1 MQMFQEEAQF
11 VKSLLQVKMARV
23 SLAVMKSDRSAA
35 LLLLGAAILGLVLA
49 NSPLGPWLLDF
60 KYTYV
65 GFESLNLTLTV
76 EHWVADLLLATFF
89 LVAGLELKYELSIG
103 VLSRFST
110 ALVPVVA
117 GIGGIVFPALIYTAF
132 NWGTDYMIGWP
143 IPTATDIAFALG
155 VLAIFGRGLPKSAR
169 IFLLALAIFDDFF
182 DVTATAEIYTDDV
195 AIEWLFA
202 AALILAAHAI
212 AERLPKLPIVAIR
225 FLSFGLIWYAVYQS
239 GVHATIAGV
248 ALGLIIPAS
257 RAHSLVGKIQP
268 WTNTV
273 SLPIFAFFAVAI
285 ALPTFEREI
294 SSVFT
299 GIALALPVG
308 KIVGIT
314 LFAIV
319 ANLIADKAARLS
331 LHPLDFAAVAG
342 LAGIGF
348 TVSLLMTNLAFE
360 SIPEIKAEATL
371 AVIVGSL
378 LSLAFGAY
386 LSQLRGRH
394 YAKQRKDEVQ

>member
-1 MQMFQEEAQF
+1 MFQKATQF
-11 VKSLLQVKMARV
+11 VKSLLRVKMARV
-23 SLAVMKSDRSAA
+23 SLAIMKSDRSAA

-65 GFESLNLTLTV
+65 GFESLNLTLTI

-89 LVAGLELKYELSIG
+89 LVAGLELKYELSMG

-117 GIGGIVFPALIYTAF
+117 GVGGIVVPALIYTAF

-169 IFLLALAIFDDFF
+169 VFLLALAIFDDLVAISIIAIF
-182 DVTATAEIYTDDV
+182 YTDDV

-212 AERLPKLPIVAIR
+212 AERVPRLPIVAIR

-299 GIALALPVG
+299 GIGLALPIG

-319 ANLIADKAARLS
+319 ANLIADKTARLS

-386 LSQLRGRH
+386 LSQLRGKH
-394 YAKQRKDEVQ
+394 YAKHRKEEVQ

>member
-1 MQMFQEEAQF
+1 MFQKATQF
-11 VKSLLQVKMARV
+11 VKSLLRVKMARV
-23 SLAVMKSDRSAA
+23 SLAIMKSDRSAA

-60 KYTYV
+60 KYTYF
-65 GFESLNLTLTV
+65 GFESLNLTLTI

-89 LVAGLELKYELSIG
+89 LVAGLELKYELSMG

-117 GIGGIVFPALIYTAF
+117 GVGGIVVPALIYTAF

-155 VLAIFGRGLPKSAR
+155 VLAIFGRGLPRSAR
-169 IFLLALAIFDDFF
+169 VFLLALAIFDDLVAISIIAIF
-182 DVTATAEIYTDDV
+182 YTDDV

-212 AERLPKLPIVAIR
+212 AERVPRLPIVAIR

-299 GIALALPVG
+299 GIALALPIG

-319 ANLIADKAARLS
+319 ANLIADKTARLS

-360 SIPEIKAEATL
+360 SIPEIKGEATL

-386 LSQLRGRH
+386 LSQLRGKH
-394 YAKQRKDEVQ
+394 YAKHRKEEVQ

>member
-1 MQMFQEEAQF
+1 MFQKATQF
-11 VKSLLQVKMARV
+11 VKSLLRVKMARV
-23 SLAVMKSDRSAA
+23 SLAIMKSDRSAA

-65 GFESLNLTLTV
+65 GFESLNLTLTI

-89 LVAGLELKYELSIG
+89 LVAGLELKYELSMG

-117 GIGGIVFPALIYTAF
+117 GVGGIVVPALIYTAF

-143 IPTATDIAFALG
+143 SPTATDIAFALG

-169 IFLLALAIFDDFF
+169 VFLLALAIFDDLVAISIIAIF
-182 DVTATAEIYTDDV
+182 YTDDV

-212 AERLPKLPIVAIR
+212 ADRVPRLPIVAIR

-299 GIALALPVG
+299 GIALALPIG

-314 LFAIV
+314 LFAII
-319 ANLIADKAARLS
+319 ANLIADKTARLS

-360 SIPEIKAEATL
+360 SIAEIKAEATL

-386 LSQLRGRH
+386 LSQLRGKH
-394 YAKQRKDEVQ
+394 YAKHRKEEVQ

>member
-1 MQMFQEEAQF
+1 
-11 VKSLLQVKMARV
+11 
-23 SLAVMKSDRSAA
+23 MKSDKSAA
-35 LLLLGAAILGLVLA
+35 LLLLGAAALGLILA
-49 NSPLGPWLLDF
+49 NSPIGPALYDL
-60 KYTYV
+60 KISYLAI
-65 GFESLNLTLTV
+65 EQLNLKLSV
-76 EHWVADLLLATFF
+76 EHWVSDLILATFF

-117 GIGGIVFPALIYTAF
+117 GIGGILIPALIYSAF
-132 NWGTDYMIGWP
+132 NWGTAYMVGWP

-169 IFLLALAIFDDFF
+169 VFLLALAIFDDLVAISIIAIF
-182 DVTATAEIYTDDV
+182 YTDSL

-212 AERLPKLPIVAIR
+212 AERIPKLPIAWIR
-225 FLSFGLIWYAVYQS
+225 FASFLLVWYAVYQS
-239 GVHATIAGV
+239 GVHATVAGV
-248 ALGLIIPAS
+248 ALGLIIPATK
-257 RAHSLVGKIQP
+257 AHSLVGKLQP

-273 SLPIFAFFAVAI
+273 ALPLFAFFAVAI
-285 ALPTFEREI
+285 TLPTFEGQL

-299 GIALALPVG
+299 GIALALPLG
-308 KIVGIT
+308 KILGIT
-314 LFAIV
+314 LFAIA
-319 ANLIADKAARLS
+319 ANAIAQKDARL
-331 LHPLDFAAVAG
+331 PLKLPDFAAVAG

-348 TVSLLMTNLAFE
+348 TVSMLMTNLAFE
-360 SIPEIKAEATL
+360 SIPEIRAEATL

-378 LSLAFGAY
+378 VSLAFGAY

-394 YAKQRKDEVQ
+394 YKKLAAQ

>member
-1 MQMFQEEAQF
+1 M
-11 VKSLLQVKMARV
+11 
-23 SLAVMKSDRSAA
+23 
-35 LLLLGAAILGLVLA
+35 
-49 NSPLGPWLLDF
+49 
-60 KYTYV
+60 
-65 GFESLNLTLTV
+65 
-76 EHWVADLLLATFF
+76 
-89 LVAGLELKYELSIG
+89 
-103 VLSRFST
+103 
-110 ALVPVVA
+110 
-117 GIGGIVFPALIYTAF
+117 
-132 NWGTDYMIGWP
+132 
-143 IPTATDIAFALG
+143 
-155 VLAIFGRGLPKSAR
+155 
-169 IFLLALAIFDDFF
+169 
-182 DVTATAEIYTDDV
+182 
-195 AIEWLFA
+195 
-202 AALILAAHAI
+202 
-212 AERLPKLPIVAIR
+212 
-225 FLSFGLIWYAVYQS
+225 
-239 GVHATIAGV
+239 

-299 GIALALPVG
+299 GIALALPIG

-319 ANLIADKAARLS
+319 ANLIADKTARLS

-386 LSQLRGRH
+386 LSQLRGKH
-394 YAKQRKDEVQ
+394 YAKHRKEEVQ

>member
-1 MQMFQEEAQF
+1 
-11 VKSLLQVKMARV
+11 
-23 SLAVMKSDRSAA
+23 MKSDRSAA

-49 NSPLGPWLLDF
+49 NSPVGSALLDL
-60 KYTYV
+60 KSTYV
-65 GFESLNLTLTV
+65 GFESLNLVLTL
-76 EHWVADLLLATFF
+76 EHWAADLLLATFF

-103 VLSRFST
+103 VLSRLST

-117 GIGGIVFPALIYTAF
+117 GVGGIALPALIYTAF
-132 NWGTDYMIGWP
+132 NWGTDYMVGWP

-169 IFLLALAIFDDFF
+169 VFLLALAIFDDLVAICIIAIF
-182 DVTATAEIYTDDV
+182 YTDNV

-202 AALILAAHAI
+202 AALVLAAHAI
-212 AERLPKLPIVAIR
+212 AERVPRLPIVAIR
-225 FLSFGLIWYAVYQS
+225 FLSFALVWYAVYQS

-248 ALGLIIPAS
+248 ALGLIIPAKK
-257 RAHSLVGKIQP
+257 AHSLVNKIQP

-285 ALPTFEREI
+285 TLPTFEGQV
-294 SSVFT
+294 SSVFN

-314 LFAIV
+314 LFAVV
-319 ANLIADKAARLS
+319 ANMLADKAARLE
-331 LHPLDFAAVAG
+331 LKLPDFAAVAG

-360 SIPEIKAEATL
+360 SLPEIRAEATL

-378 LSLAFGAY
+378 ISLAFGAY
-386 LSQLRGRH
+386 VSQLRGRF
-394 YAKQRKDEVQ
+394 YKKLQKEQVQ

>member
-1 MQMFQEEAQF
+1 
-11 VKSLLQVKMARV
+11 
-23 SLAVMKSDRSAA
+23 MKSDRSAA
-35 LLLLGAAILGLVLA
+35 LLLLGAAVLGLALA
-49 NSPLGPWLLDF
+49 NSPVSAWLLDF
-60 KYTYV
+60 KLSYV
-65 GFESLNLTLTV
+65 GFEALNLSLTV
-76 EHWVADLLLATFF
+76 EHWVSDLLLATFF
-89 LVAGLELKYELSIG
+89 FVAGLELKYELSIG
-103 VLSRFST
+103 VLSRLST
-110 ALVPVVA
+110 ALVPVIA
-117 GIGGIVFPALIYTAF
+117 GVGGIAIPALIYSAF
-132 NWGTDYMIGWP
+132 NWGTDYMVGWP

-169 IFLLALAIFDDFF
+169 VFLLALAIFDDLVAITIIAIF
-182 DVTATAEIYTDDV
+182 YTDDV

-202 AALILAAHAI
+202 AALVLAAHAV
-212 AERLPKLPIVAIR
+212 AERIPRLPIVAIR
-225 FLSFGLIWYAVYQS
+225 FISFALIWYAVYQS

-257 RAHSLVGKIQP
+257 RAHTLVGRIQP

-273 SLPIFAFFAVAI
+273 SLPVFAFFAVAI
-285 ALPTFEREI
+285 TLPTFEREI

-308 KIVGIT
+308 KILGIT
-314 LFAIV
+314 LFALA
-319 ANLIADKAARLS
+319 ANLLADKAARLD

-386 LSQLRGRH
+386 LSQVRGRH
-394 YAKQRKDEVQ
+394 YAKLQRTAQ